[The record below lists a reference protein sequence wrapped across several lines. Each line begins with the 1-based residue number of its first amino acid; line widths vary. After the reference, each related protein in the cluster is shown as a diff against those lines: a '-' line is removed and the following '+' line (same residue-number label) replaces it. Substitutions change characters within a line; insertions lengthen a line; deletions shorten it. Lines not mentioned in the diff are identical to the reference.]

1 MSSFEPEVRPGVASG
16 PEGPREPGREANTAA
31 DRQLFAAD
39 EPEGSDAPGLQPKSP
54 GPGPLFP
61 RPPISGPPVP
71 GPLVSGIDAIGP
83 NLGHVLLLG
92 LLSAIGVLV
101 GQFGTLLLARQ
112 LHVFG
117 RHSVR
122 AYGLLLQNDAR
133 WLVPAEALGY
143 LLVLLIAVPVFR
155 RMWHRSFA
163 QGLHWNSR
171 TAVRYLGRLLL
182 LGLGCGIGVG
192 VLGSYLPMP
201 KDPPIMADM
210 MHSPLG
216 AWMMLIFGVTGAPLF
231 EEMVFR
237 GFLLP
242 ACLNAF
248 RWLTLEGDLSAGV
261 TVWVGGVVSVAL
273 TSLPFALLHA
283 PQVSHAWAPV
293 LLIGLIS
300 VVLCLVRLRLNS
312 LAGSTVVHAAY
323 NFTLF
328 AGILVQ
334 TDGFRHLNKLVQ

>member
-1 MSSFEPEVRPGVASG
+1 MSSFEPRVDPASVRRLEPDADQDRPLAPAIHPDRDPILRKPG
-16 PEGPREPGREANTAA
+16 T
-31 DRQLFAAD
+31 F
-39 EPEGSDAPGLQPKSP
+39 GLNPTLV
-54 GPGPLFP
+54 GL
-61 RPPISGPPVP
+61 PVP
-71 GPLVSGIDAIGP
+71 GIDAIGP
-83 NLGHVLLLG
+83 NLGHLL
-92 LLSAIGVLV
+92 
-101 GQFGTLLLARQ
+101 LLLALAAAGLVVGQ
-112 LHVFG
+112 LGTLSVARELRIFG

-122 AYGLLLQNDAR
+122 AYALLLQNDAR

-143 LLVLLIAVPVFR
+143 LLVLVIAIPLFR
-155 RMWHRSFA
+155 RIWHRSFA
-163 QGLHWNSR
+163 QGLHWNVR
-171 TAVRYLGRLLL
+171 TAVRCLGRLLL
-182 LGLGCGIGVG
+182 LGAGCGIGIG
-192 VLGSYLPMP
+192 VLGSFLPMP

-216 AWMMLIFGVTGAPLF
+216 AWMMLVFGITGAPLF

-248 RWLTLEGDLSAGV
+248 RWLTLEGDLSARV

-293 LLIGLIS
+293 LLIGLVS
-300 VVLCLVRLRLNS
+300 VVLCIVRLRLNS
-312 LAGSTVVHAAY
+312 LASSTVVHATY

-334 TDGFRHLNKLVQ
+334 TDGFRHLDKLVH

>member
-1 MSSFEPEVRPGVASG
+1 MSSFEPKVDPGVGPGDTEPSRLRRLEPGLEPNFEASL
-16 PEGPREPGREANTAA
+16 EPGRQQTPANHPAA
-31 DRQLFAAD
+31 FELN
-39 EPEGSDAPGLQPKSP
+39 
-54 GPGPLFP
+54 P
-61 RPPISGPPVP
+61 RLAGPPVP
-71 GPLVSGIDAIGP
+71 GIDAIGP
-83 NLGHVLLLG
+83 NLGHLLLLL
-92 LLSAIGVLV
+92 LLSAAGLLI
-101 GQFGTLLLARQ
+101 GQFGTLSLARQ

-122 AYGLLLQNDAR
+122 AYALLLQNDAR

-143 LLVLLIAVPVFR
+143 LLVLVVAIPLFR
-155 RMWHRSFA
+155 RIWHRNFA
-163 QGLHWNSR
+163 QGLHWNLG
-171 TAVRYLGRLLL
+171 TAGHYLGRLLL
-182 LGLGCGIGVG
+182 LGVSCGVGIGI
-192 VLGSYLPMP
+192 LGSFLPMP

-216 AWMMLIFGVTGAPLF
+216 AWMMLLFGVTGAPLF

-248 RWLTLEGDLSAGV
+248 RWLTLEGDLSARV
-261 TVWVGGVVSVAL
+261 SVWVGGLVSVAL

-293 LLIGLIS
+293 LLIGLVS
-300 VVLCLVRLRLNS
+300 VVLCIVRLRLNS
-312 LAGSTVVHAAY
+312 LASSTVVHATY

-334 TDGFRHLNKLVQ
+334 TDGFRHLDKLVH